1 MRLNDKIFASSAYL
15 FGIPALYIVLTEK
28 KKEDY
33 LGYHGQQ
40 ALLLW
45 VWFFILFFSLRF
57 LINLVWSFFY
67 IPYLEKTEVLLAV
80 LMVGYVL
87 FCAYRSFNGQKFKI
101 PR

>member
-1 MRLNDKIFASSAYL
+1 
-15 FGIPALYIVLTEK
+15 
-28 KKEDY
+28 
-33 LGYHGQQ
+33 
-40 ALLLW
+40 
-45 VWFFILFFSLRF
+45 LRF